1 MFIVVIFMVPKNRSK
16 SIALRWK
23 ASYLLEFA
31 NKWVNKLRIKKGAAN
46 ENSYWWI
53 FIYKAEQLIKVA
65 LEDFKFGTY
74 KFNPMSSY
82 TFKNTENQESET
94 IVVWEYIDR
103 LVIKLI
109 LKTITPIFKYI
120 ISASC
125 YHLAGPSGVKTAIKQ
140 IKKALANKKFR
151 YFLRADIKSYYASI
165 DRDILAKQVEQNFK
179 DKRLLKYLIDIIN
192 IPIIIDA
199 TIFTPNKGLPLRSSL
214 SPFFGALYLTPLDLA
229 FNKIKGVCY
238 FRFMDDIL
246 ILAETKRQYLRAK
259 KRLQKILF
267 KLKLSLSRQKTKMG
281 RLEFGFHFLG
291 VNFAVSRNQQNKI
304 YTVISI
310 HDRSCYRAL
319 DKITVMRGG
328 AEYDAAKA
336 QSYLSQ
342 WAMWWSKTI
351 RDPNFGYF
359 DCLRRWIQVT
369 LNGKYYRDAK
379 LGSGLFVT

>member
-53 FIYKAEQLIKVA
+53 FIHKAEQLIKVA

-125 YHLAGPSGVKTAIKQ
+125 YHLAGPSGVKIATKQ

-199 TIFTPNKGLPLRSSL
+199 TIFTPNKGVPLRSSL

-238 FRFMDDIL
+238 FRFMDDVL

-336 QSYLSQ
+336 
-342 WAMWWSKTI
+342 
-351 RDPNFGYF
+351 
-359 DCLRRWIQVT
+359 
-369 LNGKYYRDAK
+369 
-379 LGSGLFVT
+379 